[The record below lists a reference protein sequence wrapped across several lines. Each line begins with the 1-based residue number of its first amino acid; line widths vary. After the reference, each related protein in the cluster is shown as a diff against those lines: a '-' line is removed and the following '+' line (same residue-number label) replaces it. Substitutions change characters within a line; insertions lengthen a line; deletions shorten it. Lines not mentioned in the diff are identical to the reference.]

1 MGRVSKNLNLD
12 YTLVDDYSNL
22 SDEEQT
28 LVRKAEEAQTL
39 SYAPYSKFRVGAAA
53 ILDNGIV
60 MHASNKENASFPAGI
75 CAERNLL
82 NTISDTYPNARLTA
96 MAVIASTMEF
106 ELSDVL
112 APCGI
117 CRQVLCETEKVQGIS
132 IKMIFKYST
141 TSYVVIDGCENLLP
155 FHFYLSE
162 LKR

>member
-1 MGRVSKNLNLD
+1 MGRISKNLSLD
-12 YTLVDDYSNL
+12 FTLVDDFSNL

-53 ILDNGIV
+53 MLDKGIV
-60 MHASNKENASFPAGI
+60 MYGSNKENASFPAGI

-82 NTISDTYPNARLTA
+82 NTISDTHPTAIILA
-96 MAVIASTMEF
+96 MAVIASPMEF

-117 CRQVLCETEKVQGIS
+117 CRQVLCETEKVQGSS
-132 IKMIFKYST
+132 IKMIFKYSAI
-141 TSYVVIDGCENLLP
+141 SYVVIDGRENLLP